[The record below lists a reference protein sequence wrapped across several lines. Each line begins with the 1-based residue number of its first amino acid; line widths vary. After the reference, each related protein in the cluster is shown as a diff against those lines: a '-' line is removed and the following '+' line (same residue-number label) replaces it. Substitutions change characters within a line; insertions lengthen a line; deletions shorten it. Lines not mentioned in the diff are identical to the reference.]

1 MMWTRSRLKE
11 VAKAALHRNYWKI
24 VLVSVILV
32 LLGCET
38 GGFSFNKTTYQYNE
52 NDSGREMKSGSLP
65 SGKKSVV
72 TVRKR
77 ADSDKVTVERIEDGE
92 FQSEDVE
99 VSFFEGLF
107 IGFVAVTIFLV
118 IFSVV
123 LAVILVIDIFLI
135 NPFSVGGKRF
145 MIKSVEGVAQVRE
158 IAYGFDHSYKNVVK
172 VMFHRELRVFLW
184 SLLLIV
190 PGIIKMYEYYMV
202 PYILTENPDMEYK
215 AALQLSRD
223 MMDGNKW
230 KTFVLGLSF
239 ILWDI
244 LGALTL
250 GIAEVFYV
258 QPYRSLTYAALYCQ
272 LRNTRVMNHVEV
284 PVYGQNGV
292 NGQYGVSGNG
302 SGQYGAGGY
311 ENANGQYGGNGQQW

>member
-1 MMWTRSRLKE
+1 MWTRSRLKE
-11 VAKAALHRNYWKI
+11 VAKTALHRNYWKI

-52 NDSGREMKSGSLP
+52 NDSGREMRSGSLP
-65 SGKKSVV
+65 SGKRSVV

-77 ADSDKVTVERIEDGE
+77 ADSDKVTVERKEDGAL
-92 FQSEDVE
+92 QSEDVE
-99 VSFFEGLF
+99 VSFFEGMF

-145 MIKSVEGVAQVRE
+145 MVKSVEDVAQVRE

-202 PYILTENPDMEYK
+202 PYILTENP
-215 AALQLSRD
+215 
-223 MMDGNKW
+223 
-230 KTFVLGLSF
+230 
-239 ILWDI
+239 
-244 LGALTL
+244 
-250 GIAEVFYV
+250 
-258 QPYRSLTYAALYCQ
+258 
-272 LRNTRVMNHVEV
+272 
-284 PVYGQNGV
+284 
-292 NGQYGVSGNG
+292 
-302 SGQYGAGGY
+302 
-311 ENANGQYGGNGQQW
+311 